1 MIKYRGVNHL
11 AMITDDMDKTIVFW
25 RDLLG
30 MRMIAATGDGRNKH
44 YFFEISENDAVA
56 FFEWP
61 EAVNPEMKEHGTPT
75 DVPML
80 FDHVAIGVDDDN
92 ELLKLKKILSDAGF
106 WVSKI
111 VDHGFIHSI
120 YSYDPNNIPI
130 EFCAEVPGRSIRKNP
145 LINDKKLS
153 KKAKEEV

>member
-1 MIKYRGVNHL
+1 MAKYKGIQHL
-11 AMITDDMDKTIVFW
+11 AMITDDMEKTIKFW

-30 MRMIAATGDGRNKH
+30 MRLLSATGDGRNKH
-44 YFFEISENDAVA
+44 YFFEISENNTIA

-61 EAVNPEMKEHGTPT
+61 EAENPEMKEHGTPT
-75 DVPML
+75 DEPMV
-80 FDHVAIGVDDDN
+80 FDHVAIGVNDDN
-92 ELLKLKKILSDAGF
+92 DLEDLRKRLSNAGY

-130 EFCAEVPGRSIRKNP
+130 EFCAEVKGRDIRKERLFNN
-145 LINDKKLS
+145 I
-153 KKAKEEV
+153 